1 MSTTSET
8 FCALLDAHDDAVHRF
23 NSLPDDADDT
33 PEYEQA
39 SQAMCHASDQADKAV
54 PTSWLEFARLLSHM
68 ASGGQTG
75 IDEDNAN
82 RLMLHARRLLSGGLQ
97 IEARTPIRDL
107 MIMLERAI
115 DRGAATDQ
123 APDNAND
130 SMPSRSWSRQHS
142 ALTFAIIH
150 EPPRDAFDV
159 LAILMRLA
167 GHHDVI
173 SSAEDDAMPRE
184 RRDLNEMIAIALPNC
199 ITKLAE
205 LLPASGWRTKEV
217 EDELRYY
224 AGQVRRWLPKVEPEM
239 QDERRTAWD
248 AALAEYHRLKAIF
261 DDMPSCT
268 DGGDE
273 ANEASLDALDKLI
286 VDTPAPDFDALLLKM
301 DMAQERCEGFSF
313 SEEYA
318 AAIRADVERLKQGV
332 R

>member
-23 NSLPDDADDT
+23 NAVPDDGNVT
-33 PEYEQA
+33 PEYEAA
-39 SQAMCHASDQADKAV
+39 SQVMCEASDRADKAV
-54 PTSWLEFARLLSHM
+54 PTSWPEFARLLGHM
-68 ASGGQTG
+68 ACGGQTG

-107 MIMLERAI
+107 MMMLERAI

-123 APDNAND
+123 APHNAND
-130 SMPSRSWSRQHS
+130 SMPSRAWSRQHS
-142 ALTFAIIH
+142 AITSAIIH
-150 EPPRDAFDV
+150 EPPQDAADV

-167 GHHDVI
+167 GHHDIIVT
-173 SSAEDDAMPRE
+173 AEDEATQRE

-217 EDELRYY
+217 EDELRYH
-224 AGQVRRWLPKVEPEM
+224 AGQVRRWLPNVEPEM

-248 AALAEYHRLKAIF
+248 AVLAEYHRLKALF
-261 DDMPSCT
+261 NDMPSGS
-268 DGGDE
+268 DGEDE
-273 ANEASLDALDKLI
+273 ANEASLDALDTLI

-301 DMAQERCEGFSF
+301 DMAQERCEGVSF